1 MIISCY
7 ERRNPVVQNMEDD
20 DDLSLTFSSSLLYV
34 FWCIIKFFVDFS
46 YSESFFDAFYN
57 SSVASGLEMK
67 WLCAYNL
74 NFHYF
79 TLMAFTVVVIRP
91 QLRIWDHYVISY
103 EFRFCFCETKQN
115 GFPSNQSICHTANNT
130 VLEGAPSSLCYLNYF

>member
-1 MIISCY
+1 M
-7 ERRNPVVQNMEDD
+7 RRNPVVQNMEDD

-46 YSESFFDAFYN
+46 YSESFFDASYN

-67 WLCAYNL
+67 WLCAYSL

-79 TLMAFTVVVIRP
+79 TLVLFTVVVIGP
-91 QLRIWDHYVISY
+91 CQKAQLRIWDHYVSY
-103 EFRFCFCETKQN
+103 ELGSVSVKPNKTVFLAIN
-115 GFPSNQSICHTANNT
+115 PSATQLIIQ
-130 VLEGAPSSLCYLNYF
+130 Y

>member
-1 MIISCY
+1 M
-7 ERRNPVVQNMEDD
+7 RRNPVVQNMEDD

-74 NFHYF
+74 NCHYF
-79 TLMAFTVVVIRP
+79 TLVLFTVVVIGP
-91 QLRIWDHYVISY
+91 CQKAQLRIWDHYVSY
-103 EFRFCFCETKQN
+103 ELGSVSVKPNKTVFLAIN
-115 GFPSNQSICHTANNT
+115 PSATQLIIQ
-130 VLEGAPSSLCYLNYF
+130 Y